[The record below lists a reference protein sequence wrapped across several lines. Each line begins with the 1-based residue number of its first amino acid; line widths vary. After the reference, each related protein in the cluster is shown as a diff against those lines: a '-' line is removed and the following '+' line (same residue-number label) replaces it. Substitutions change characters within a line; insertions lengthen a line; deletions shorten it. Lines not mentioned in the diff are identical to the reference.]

1 MRDTIAAGE
10 FKAKCL
16 QLLDQ
21 VARNR
26 EELTITKRGRAVAR
40 LVPVPESGPLFGALK
55 GTVLRSG
62 DLLSPIDEPWELD
75 A

>member
-1 MRDTIAAGE
+1 MRETIGAGE

-16 QLLDQ
+16 QLLDE
-21 VARNR
+21 VADSR
-26 EELTITKRGRAVAR
+26 EELTITKRGKAVAR
-40 LVPVPESGPLFGALK
+40 LVPVPESGSLFGALK
-55 GTVLRSG
+55 GSVLRAG